1 MTAAAVALPV
11 LGGVVAILF
20 GLALA
25 AAFLPGR
32 VMAAALAACC
42 SVVIVAALA
51 ASLAGGRAA
60 VAIPIG
66 LGLLPG
72 LLALDPLGAWFLL
85 ALGIAGLTAARARG
99 RTLPLLLAT
108 AMLLL
113 LAGDTGIAVLGLA
126 GFAAVCGVRGAG
138 LAGVVLA
145 ALALAVLS
153 PDAGTTFAAIR
164 TAPPEGARAAA
175 VLALLLAGVALVVL
189 TGPFRQ
195 LASGTAAGLAAPL
208 AVLLAGVGGYL
219 LCRVTLDLCGPA
231 IPGWWGAPALL
242 AGSAAAC
249 AGAAFALRAAS
260 LPAVLAG
267 LALGQAGW
275 VVAGTGLVAVAQS
288 ADLVP
293 LATLAGGGTMM
304 QMLALAL
311 SGSLA
316 AFTIEAASRGAG
328 SLALDRLGGLAARMP
343 VTAAAMLVAL
353 ASLALLPPG
362 AGFAGGWMLLQ
373 AAFAATRIGNLA
385 LHFVVAVAV
394 LGLAGSTGLAL
405 AAVVRAGGL
414 AMLGRPRTPRAA
426 AAEEAAVIDRVAMVA
441 LSAVCLL
448 LGLFPGLAVRLATP
462 AQELLTRA
470 LPVGQASWAGL
481 QTQLAVPGYL
491 PLVVALLGLAGFAA
505 LVLAAR
511 RLQGTQ
517 TVPAWED
524 GFAPPP
530 PWLPF
535 GDPATQATA
544 AVLAS
549 LLPSIPRRRQT
560 LPRLQG
566 WPTVEWPR
574 VPPQATLL
582 GVAVAL
588 ILAVLLLGPP

>member
-11 LGGVVAILF
+11 LGGVATIVF

-25 AAFLPGR
+25 APFLPSR
-32 VMAAALAACC
+32 VMAPALAACC
-42 SVVIVAALA
+42 SVVILAALA
-51 ASLAGGRAA
+51 ASLAGGSA
-60 VAIPIG
+60 VLAIPVG

-85 ALGIAGLTAARARG
+85 ALGMAGLAAARPSG
-99 RTLPLLLAT
+99 RSLPLLLGT
-108 AMLLL
+108 SMLVL
-113 LAGDTGIAVLGLA
+113 LAGNTGIAVLGLA

-138 LAGVVLA
+138 LAGVLLA

-153 PDAGTTFAAIR
+153 PDAGSSFAAIR
-164 TAPPEGARAAA
+164 VAPPEGIRAGS
-175 VLALLLAGVALVVL
+175 VLALLLAGVVLVAL
-189 TGPFRQ
+189 TGPFRH
-195 LASGTAAGLAAPL
+195 LASGAAPGLAAPL
-208 AVLLAGVGGYL
+208 MVLLAGVGGYL
-219 LCRVTLDLCGPA
+219 LCRVTLDLCGPV
-231 IPGWWGAPALL
+231 IPGWWGVPALL

-275 VVAGTGLVAVAQS
+275 IMAGIGLVAVARS

-293 LATLAGGGTMM
+293 VATLAGGGTLL
-304 QMLALAL
+304 QMLALAV
-311 SGSLA
+311 SCSLA
-316 AFTIEAASRGAG
+316 AIATGAAARGAG

-362 AGFAGGWMLLQ
+362 AGFAGAWMLLQ
-373 AAFAATRIGNLA
+373 AAFAATRIGSLA

-394 LGLAGSTGLAL
+394 LGLAASTGLAL

-426 AAEEAAVIDRVAMVA
+426 AADEVAVLDQAVMVA
-441 LSAVCLL
+441 LSALCLL
-448 LGLFPGLAVRLATP
+448 LGLVPGLAVRLATP
-462 AQELLTRA
+462 AQQWLTRA
-470 LPVGQASWAGL
+470 LPVGQAGWAGL

-505 LVLAAR
+505 LVLLAR
-511 RLQGTQ
+511 RLPGTQ
-517 TVPAWED
+517 LVLAWED

-544 AVLAS
+544 GLLAG
-549 LLPSIPRRRQT
+549 LIPPIALRRPK

-566 WPTVEWPR
+566 WPAAEWPR
-574 VPPQATLL
+574 VQPQAALL
-582 GVAVAL
+582 AATVAL
-588 ILAVLLLGPP
+588 ILAVILLGPP

>member
-1 MTAAAVALPV
+1 MAGAVALPV

-25 AAFLPGR
+25 VPVLPGR
-32 VMAAALAACC
+32 IMALALAACC
-42 SVVIVAALA
+42 SLVILAALA
-51 ASLAGGRAA
+51 ASLAGGQA
-60 VAIPIG
+60 VLAIPIG

-85 ALGIAGLTAARARG
+85 ALGTAGLVAAQAGG
-99 RTLPLLLAT
+99 RSLPLLLGT
-108 AMLLL
+108 SMLVL
-113 LAGDTGIAVLGLA
+113 LAGDIGIAVLGLA

-138 LAGVVLA
+138 LAGVLLA

-153 PDAGTTFAAIR
+153 SDAGSSFAAIR
-164 TAPPEGARAAA
+164 VAPPEGIRAAS
-175 VLALLLAGVALVVL
+175 VLALSLAGLAMVAVA
-189 TGPFRQ
+189 GPFRH
-195 LASGTAAGLAAPL
+195 LASGAAPGLAAPL

-219 LCRVTLDLCGPA
+219 LCRVMLDLCGPA

-275 VVAGTGLVAVAQS
+275 VMAGTGLVAVARS

-293 LATLAGGGTMM
+293 VATLAGGGTLL
-304 QMLALAL
+304 QMLGIAV
-311 SGSLA
+311 SGTLA
-316 AFTIEAASRGAG
+316 AIATGAAARGAG

-343 VTAAAMLVAL
+343 VTAVAMLVAL

-362 AGFAGGWMLLQ
+362 AGFAGAWMLLQ
-373 AAFAATRIGNLA
+373 AAFAATRIGSLA

-394 LGLAGSTGLAL
+394 LGMAASTGLAL

-426 AAEEAAVIDRVAMVA
+426 AAEEVAVLDQAVMVA
-441 LSAVCLL
+441 LSALCLL
-448 LGLFPGLAVRLATP
+448 LGLVPGLAVRMATP
-462 AQELLTRA
+462 AQEWLTRA
-470 LPVGQASWAGL
+470 LPVGQAGWAGL
-481 QTQLAVPGYL
+481 QTQLAVPGYF

-505 LVLAAR
+505 LVLLAR
-511 RLQGTQ
+511 RLPGTQ
-517 TVPAWED
+517 LVPAWED
-524 GFAPPP
+524 GFASPP

-544 AVLAS
+544 GLLAG
-549 LLPSIPRRRQT
+549 LIPPLPLSRPK

-566 WPTVEWPR
+566 WPVVEWPR
-574 VPPQATLL
+574 VQPQAALL
-582 GVAVAL
+582 AATVAL